1 MSLGLQA
8 LVAALPILVAGLLL
22 VGLRMPAR
30 SAMPVV
36 YVVAALLALFVWQV
50 PALRV
55 VAASLQGLVITFDIL
70 LIVFGAILLL
80 NTLKHS
86 GALAVIKDSFSAIS
100 PDPRIQIVI
109 IVWMFGA
116 FIEGAAGFGTAAAI
130 LAPLLVALGFP
141 AMAAVMLGM
150 TLQSTPVTFGAA
162 GTPVLVGLAGGLDG
176 PQLEALLAE
185 NGLTLADYLQLVTNQ
200 VVIFHVVAGLF
211 IPVLMVLMTTRF
223 FGANRSWREAL
234 PAVPFALFG
243 GVAFVVP
250 YALIG
255 WLLGPEFPSMIGGL
269 AGLAVMIMAA
279 RAGFLVPKSLWTF
292 PPRADWPVYW
302 LGSVQADTGEAP
314 PAGTRPSLWRA
325 WAPYLLIAIL
335 LVLTRLPALPFGDWL
350 KSLRISFPDIF
361 GTGISAASTPLY
373 LPATVFIATVLVT
386 FWLHRMR
393 PSEMARA
400 FGESTRTLLG
410 AGVVL
415 MFTVPMVRIYVN
427 SDINELA
434 LASMPLAMA
443 DWVAQSVGGVWP
455 LFAPSIGALG
465 AFIAGSNTI
474 SNLMFGAFQF
484 GVAGQL
490 SMPTVTVVALQA
502 VGAAA
507 GNMIAIH
514 NVVAASAT
522 VGYLGREGQVLRL
535 TLVPTLYYVTLVGLM
550 GLVAV
555 GVVSTP

>member
-8 LVAALPILVAGLLL
+8 FVAALPILIAGILL

-30 SAMPVV
+30 LAMPLV
-36 YVVAALLALFVWQV
+36 YAAAALLAFLVWQV
-50 PALRV
+50 PAVRIA
-55 VAASLQGLVITFDIL
+55 AASLQGLVIAFDIL

-80 NTLKHS
+80 NALRRS

-100 PDPRIQIVI
+100 PDPRVQIVI
-109 IVWMFGA
+109 IVWCFGA

-150 TLQSTPVTFGAA
+150 MLQSTPVTFGAA
-162 GTPVLVGLAGGLDG
+162 GTPVLVGLAGGLGG
-176 PQLEALLAE
+176 PQLDAVTAA
-185 NGLTLADYLQLVTNQ
+185 NGLTTAGYLQLVTDQ
-200 VVIFHVVAGLF
+200 VVVFHGIAGLF
-211 IPVLMVLMTTRF
+211 VPALMVLMTTRF
-223 FGANRSWREAL
+223 FGANRSWREAV
-234 PAVPFALFG
+234 PALPFALFG

-250 YALIG
+250 YAAIG

-269 AGLAVMIMAA
+269 VALAVTVTAA
-279 RAGFLVPKSLWTF
+279 RAGFLMPKRSWSLPARET
-292 PPRADWPVYW
+292 WPALW
-302 LGSVQADTGEAP
+302 LGATGAHDEDAAP
-314 PAGTRPSLWRA
+314 RGAAPGLVRA
-325 WAPYLLIAIL
+325 WAPYVLIAVL
-335 LVLTRLPALPFGDWL
+335 LVVTRLPALPFGDWL
-350 KSLRISFPDIF
+350 RGVRIAFPDLL
-361 GTGISAASTPLY
+361 GTGISAASAPFY
-373 LPATVFIATVLVT
+373 LPAAIFVAAVLVT
-386 FWLHRMR
+386 VVLHRM
-393 PSEMARA
+393 PAPALSRA
-400 FGESTRTLLG
+400 FADSTRTLLG
-410 AGVVL
+410 AGFVL
-415 MFTVPMVRIYVN
+415 VFTVPMVRIYVN
-427 SDINELA
+427 SDVNDLA

-443 DWVAQSVGGVWP
+443 DWVALSVGGVWP

-490 SMPTVTVVALQA
+490 GMSTVAVVALQA

-535 TLVPTLYYVTLVGLM
+535 TLVPTLYYLALVGVM
-550 GLVAV
+550 GLFAAAMAS
-555 GVVSTP
+555 GP

>member
-8 LVAALPILVAGLLL
+8 FVAALPILIAGILL

-30 SAMPVV
+30 LAMPLV
-36 YVVAALLALFVWQV
+36 YAAAALLAFLVWQV
-50 PALRV
+50 PAVRIA
-55 VAASLQGLVITFDIL
+55 AASLQGLVIAFDIL

-80 NTLKHS
+80 NALKRS

-109 IVWMFGA
+109 IVWCFGA

-150 TLQSTPVTFGAA
+150 MLQSTPVTFGAA
-162 GTPVLVGLAGGLDG
+162 GTPVLVGLAGGLGG
-176 PQLEALLAE
+176 PQLDAVTAA
-185 NGLTLADYLQLVTNQ
+185 NGLTTADYLRLVTDQ
-200 VVIFHVVAGLF
+200 VVVFHGIAGLF
-211 IPVLMVLMTTRF
+211 VPALMVLMTTRF
-223 FGANRSWREAL
+223 FGANRSWREAV
-234 PAVPFALFG
+234 PALPFALFG

-250 YALIG
+250 YAAIG

-269 AGLAVMIMAA
+269 VALAVTVTAA
-279 RAGFLVPKSLWTF
+279 RAGFLVPERNWSLPARETWPALWLGATGADDEGD
-292 PPRADWPVYW
+292 PPRGA
-302 LGSVQADTGEAP
+302 AP
-314 PAGTRPSLWRA
+314 GLVRA
-325 WAPYLLIAIL
+325 WTPYVLIAVL
-335 LVLTRLPALPFGDWL
+335 LVLTRLPALPLGDWL
-350 KSLRISFPDIF
+350 RGVRIAFPDLL
-361 GTGISAASTPLY
+361 GTGISAASAPFY
-373 LPATVFIATVLVT
+373 LPAAVFVATVLATVV
-386 FWLHRMR
+386 LHRM
-393 PSEMARA
+393 PAPALSRA
-400 FGESTRTLLG
+400 FADSTRTLLG
-410 AGVVL
+410 AGFVL
-415 MFTVPMVRIYVN
+415 VFTVPMVRIYVN
-427 SDINELA
+427 SDVNDLA

-443 DWVAQSVGGVWP
+443 DWVARSVGGVWP

-490 SMPTVTVVALQA
+490 GMSTVTVVALQA

-522 VGYLGREGQVLRL
+522 VGYMGREGQVLRL
-535 TLVPTLYYVTLVGLM
+535 TLLPTLYYLALVGLM
-550 GLVAV
+550 GLLAAAMA
-555 GVVSTP
+555 GGP